1 MRALGKSFGLLTL
14 SETASMMF
22 DLIRG
27 SGNSVATT
35 VKLDSRNC
43 SAEVWWC
50 EGKQEWHWMLVWE
63 DGTGPYSTH
72 MHSGIAP
79 TKVKA
84 RADITRTMIWIEDK
98 WPTLEY
104 FEGA

>member
-1 MRALGKSFGLLTL
+1 M
-14 SETASMMF
+14 
-22 DLIRG
+22 IIG
-27 SGNSVATT
+27 SGNKFMST

-50 EGKQEWHWMLVWE
+50 SRKEEWHWCLVWE
-63 DGTGPYSTH
+63 DGGSYGTH
-72 MHSGIAP
+72 MHNGIAP
-79 TKVKA
+79 SKEKA
-84 RADITRTMIWIEDK
+84 RADIVKTMIWIEDK